1 MKLTGF
7 REKSALGTSNR
18 HTLIIAELSA
28 NHGGR
33 FDRAVE
39 LVKAAYWAGA
49 DALKIQLYTPEQMA
63 PQSEAPEFQIEEGP
77 WAGSLYDLYVKAR
90 TPLIWVP
97 RLRELARSLRLAFI
111 ISVYHPDMVPTALEF
126 QPDVL
131 KVASQEIAYLDLLDA
146 LVKVDKPVIF
156 STGTAVR
163 DEIEDVVEKF
173 KGREIALLKCVSQY
187 PAPLEAMNLATIPD
201 MVQRFKVPIGLS
213 DHSKGCVCAVV
224 ATALGSQILEKH
236 IRLPAD
242 DTCLDAAFSATPQEF
257 KSMVVLVRAAEE
269 AMGKVDYTPSSL
281 RFKRKL
287 LSDGT
292 WMRTTQ

>member
-49 DALKIQLYTPEQMA
+49 DAVKIQLYTPEQMA

-213 DHSKGCVCAVV
+213 DHSTGIVAPVV
-224 ATALGSQILEKH
+224 AVSMGASIIEKH
-236 IRLPAD
+236 LKLARD
-242 DTCLDAAFSATPQEF
+242 DECLDAEFSVDPVQF
-257 KSMVVLVRAAEE
+257 RSMVVTIRAAE
-269 AMGKVDYTPSSL
+269 AVIGNVSYVPSSL